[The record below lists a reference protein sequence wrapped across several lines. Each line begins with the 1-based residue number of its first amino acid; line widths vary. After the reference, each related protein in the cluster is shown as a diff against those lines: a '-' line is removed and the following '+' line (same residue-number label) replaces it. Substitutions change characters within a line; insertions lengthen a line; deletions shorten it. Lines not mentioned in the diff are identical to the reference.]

1 MALAVAILAMAVSA
15 YAIWTGS
22 FDNASNDFNTDTLD
36 PPTGLAASVSGSS
49 IKLDW
54 TATVD
59 TYADNYKVLRSTSAG
74 GSYSQIAT
82 VTPVTTTTYTDS
94 TVVAGTRYYYVLQTS
109 ESTNWLSVN
118 SNEANSAVPLNTG
131 FLSCAANAAVTT
143 NSGDNNGFQTSPG
156 NACANDAAFA
166 EDPNG
171 GTANSASCTSTA
183 RDRHLFYNY
192 GFSIPAGQTI
202 NGIEVRLDAWA
213 DSTSGNPAMCV
224 ELSWD
229 GGATW
234 TAATT
239 SPNLTTAEATY
250 ILGSAA
256 DTWGRSWSSSTDFTN
271 ANFRVRI
278 TNVATST
285 FRDFRLDW
293 VAVQVTYSPP

>member
-1 MALAVAILAMAVSA
+1 
-15 YAIWTGS
+15 
-22 FDNASNDFNTDTLD
+22 
-36 PPTGLAASVSGSS
+36 
-49 IKLDW
+49 
-54 TATVD
+54 VD

-143 NSGDNNGFQTSPG
+143 SSGDNNGFQTSPG

-166 EDPNG
+166 EDLNG

-234 TAATT
+234 TTAKT
-239 SPNLTTAEATY
+239 SPALTTAEATY
-250 ILGSAA
+250 ILGSAT
-256 DTWGRSWSSSTDFTN
+256 DTWGRTWDSANDFTN

-285 FRDFRLDW
+285 ARDFRLDW
-293 VAVQVTYSPP
+293 AAVQVTYIAP

>member
-22 FDNASNDFNTDTLD
+22 FNNASNDFNTDTLN
-36 PPTGLAASVSGSS
+36 PPTSLAASVSGSS

-54 TATVD
+54 TATPD
-59 TYADNYKVLRSTSAG
+59 TYADNYKVLRATAAG
-74 GSYSQIAT
+74 GPYSQIAT
-82 VTPVTTTTYTDS
+82 VTPVTTATYTDS
-94 TVVAGTRYYYVLQTS
+94 TAAAGTRYYYVLQTS
-109 ESTNWLSVN
+109 EATNWLSVN
-118 SNEANSAVPLNTG
+118 SNEANSAVPASTG
-131 FLSCAANAAVTT
+131 FLSCTANAAVTT
-143 NSGDNNGFQTSPG
+143 NSGDNNGFQTSPA

-166 EDPNG
+166 EDLNG

-234 TAATT
+234 TTAKT

-250 ILGSAA
+250 ILGSATDA
-256 DTWGRSWSSSTDFTN
+256 WGRTWNSANDFTN

-285 FRDFRLDW
+285 ARDFRLDW